1 MDCVTLCLDVG
12 GTEIK
17 AAPVQNGT
25 LLTPIQYFPAHAHGT
40 FAELSA
46 HFSNVLQT
54 LYQLAP
60 AGSKID
66 GVHFAFPGPFD
77 YENGVCLIEG
87 LDKYEAFFEKNLR
100 ELFFPFC
107 SDFLHS
113 PSQIRFINDAA
124 AFCLGEMHFG
134 GAIGSKKTL
143 AVCIGT
149 GCGSAFGLN
158 GKLAPE
164 GTPHVPPHGYLYPT
178 PFLDGCLDDYLS
190 KRGLV
195 ALSLEMLGE
204 PLEGAKLSQLAQSG
218 NELAKAC
225 FFKFGQR
232 IAEGL
237 APHFKQLFP
246 RLFVPWRTSNTKLS
260 VVWPASFRPVPGKKY
275 SAFHYRRYFRT
286 RHSRALHAL
295 KSN

>member
-204 PLEGAKLSQLAQSG
+204 PLEGAKLSELAQSG

-225 FFKFGQR
+225 FF
-232 IAEGL
+232 
-237 APHFKQLFP
+237 
-246 RLFVPWRTSNTKLS
+246 
-260 VVWPASFRPVPGKKY
+260 
-275 SAFHYRRYFRT
+275 
-286 RHSRALHAL
+286 
-295 KSN
+295 

>member
-46 HFSNVLQT
+46 HFSHVLQT

-107 SDFLHS
+107 SDFFHS

-158 GKLAPE
+158 GQLAPE
-164 GTPHVPPHGYLYPT
+164 GTPHVPLHGYLYPT

-195 ALSLEMLGE
+195 ALSSEMLGE
-204 PLEGAKLSQLAQSG
+204 ALEGAKLSELAQSG
-218 NELAKAC
+218 NELAMAC

-237 APHFKQLFP
+237 APILSSFSPDCLCLGGQVTRSFQWFGQPLSALCREKNI
-246 RLFVPWRTSNTKLS
+246 RLSITADTSE
-260 VVWPASFRPVPGKKY
+260 
-275 SAFHYRRYFRT
+275 
-286 RHSRALHAL
+286 RAIQGLCTL
-295 KSN
+295 